1 MKTTVEQYFPSGIFG
16 HHVSLR
22 GLFIFLVFVSSSLFS
37 QNTSYHSVVD
47 SLEKELAKTEGHDAR
62 LKILSDMLRNTIFND
77 LDEAYQITERFE
89 TEATLSG
96 DSTEMARSKN
106 FYGMIAGFAGDNFR
120 AISAYEE
127 ALEWY
132 QALKDTFM
140 IGMMYNNLGSAY
152 EFEADRE
159 TSIRYFK
166 MAQEYFARTGNVD
179 WIVYTKFNLAGQYL
193 ASERMLEARALL
205 LEVLPYF
212 EEQEDYDNLSEV
224 YLSLAECKKELE
236 SLDAAIPYIEKIE
249 PLLEY
254 LDISSEIRFRNL
266 KCVLMSDM
274 GDYSAAEAQCLKA
287 CELSLGYGMN
297 KLVMDSYENTYLLY
311 KIQGKYQEALT
322 YHERLQELG
331 DSTLTEMMDDQVV
344 NLMTKYE
351 VREKSKEIELK
362 DKELEQSKNLR
373 NLFIM
378 LLGVIGLLLLVSIL
392 FTRSKIR
399 SNNRLSKQKLVT
411 EKSLADKELLLREIH
426 HRVKNNMQVISSL
439 LSIQSR
445 DIKDEKALKAVND
458 SRNRVRAMALIHQ
471 SLYTEDDLKGI
482 RTQEYITKLS
492 NSLFSSY
499 RVDVDRVKLEMDVDE
514 MVIDVDSIVPIGLII
529 NELMTNSLKY
539 AFPDERK
546 GTITIIMKE
555 VPEGLRLE
563 VADDGIGIPP
573 ERQAASEESFGMKM
587 LKAFSK
593 KLDAEWEIQSQE
605 GTRMTMLIKSYK
617 GVAA

>member
-1 MKTTVEQYFPSGIFG
+1 MRLLRHVQRPLGIFFRQRALTG
-16 HHVSLR
+16 LIFAFLMVSLS
-22 GLFIFLVFVSSSLFS
+22 ISA
-37 QNTSYHSVVD
+37 QNTSYLAVID
-47 SLEKELAKTEGHDAR
+47 SLEHELSITEHYDAR
-62 LKILSDMLRNTIFND
+62 LKILSDMLKNTIFND
-77 LDEAYQITERFE
+77 LDKAYDFAERFE
-89 TEATLSG
+89 DEAILSG
-96 DSTEMARSKN
+96 DSTEIARSKN

-120 AISAYEE
+120 AIAAYED

-132 QALKDTFM
+132 EMLKDTFM

-166 MAQEYFARTGNVD
+166 LAQEYFARMGNVD

-212 EEQEDYDNLSEV
+212 EEQKDYDNLSEV
-224 YLSLAECKKELE
+224 YLSIAECKKELE

-249 PLLEY
+249 PLIDY

-266 KCVLMSDM
+266 KCILMSDL
-274 GDYSAAEAQCLKA
+274 GDFRAAEEQCLKA
-287 CELSLGYGMN
+287 CELSLNYGMD
-297 KLVMDSYENTYLLY
+297 KLVMESYENTYLLY
-311 KIQGKYQEALT
+311 KGQGKYQEALT

-331 DSTLTEMMDDQVV
+331 DSTLNEMMDDQVV

-351 VREKSKEIELK
+351 IREKSKELELK
-362 DKELEQSKNLR
+362 ENELEQSRYQK
-373 NLFIM
+373 NLFIT
-378 LLGVIGLLLLVSIL
+378 LLGVIGLLLFVSVI

-399 SNNRLSKQKLVT
+399 GNNRLSKQKLLI

-445 DIKDEKALKAVND
+445 DIKDEKALRAVND

-499 RVDVDRVKLEMDVDE
+499 RVDVDRIKLEMDVDE

-539 AFPDERK
+539 AFPEQTE
-546 GTITIIMKE
+546 GTITVIMKE
-555 VPEGLRLE
+555 APEGLRLE

-593 KLDAEWEIQSQE
+593 KLDAEWEIHSE
-605 GTRMTMLIKSYK
+605 HGTRVSMLIKSYK